1 MTTLIVLAK
10 QCVPGRVKTRLHPP
24 LSLEQAASVAAASLA
39 DTMEAARSVR
49 CDRRLLWFDGTPPAH
64 AGFDVRQQP
73 SGGLDQRIGAAFDA
87 CRGRTLLI
95 GMDTPQVDPAVLQA
109 VLDDP
114 REGAWFGPAAD
125 GGFWAL
131 GLDEPRGDLVR
142 GVPMSTSGTGAAQRA
157 RLVAAGLEV
166 HDLPQLVDVDTIE
179 TAQQVADAAPGTRF
193 ADALAVIADG
203 AAA

>member
-10 QCVPGRVKTRLHPP
+10 QCLPGRVKTRLHPP
-24 LSLEQAASVAAASLA
+24 LSLEQAAAVAAASLA
-39 DTMEAARSVR
+39 DTMAAARAVR

-64 AGFDVRQQP
+64 DGFEVRPQP
-73 SGGLDQRIGAAFDA
+73 AGGLDERIGAAFDA

-95 GMDTPQVDPAVLQA
+95 GMDTPQVDAAVLQA

-114 REGAWFGPAAD
+114 REGAWFGAAAD

-131 GLDEPRGDLVR
+131 GLDDPSGDLVR
-142 GVPMSTSGTGAAQRA
+142 GVPMSTAGTGAAQRA
-157 RLVAAGLEV
+157 RLVAAGLAV

-179 TAQQVADAAPGTRF
+179 TAQQVAGLAPSSRF
-193 ADALAVIADG
+193 AAALDEVCEG

>member
-24 LSLEQAASVAAASLA
+24 LSLEQAAELAAACLA
-39 DTMEAARSVR
+39 DTMEAALAVR
-49 CDRRLLWFDGTPPAH
+49 CDRRLLWFDGAPPAH
-64 AGFDVRQQP
+64 DGFEVRQQP
-73 SGGLDQRIGAAFDA
+73 SGGLDRRIGAAFDA

-95 GMDTPQVDPAVLQA
+95 GMDTPQVDPAVLQS

-114 REGAWFGPAAD
+114 RDGAWFGPAED

-131 GLDEPRGDLVR
+131 GLDAPAGDLVR
-142 GVPMSTSGTGAAQRA
+142 GVPMSTPGTGAAQRA
-157 RLVAAGLEV
+157 RLVEAGLQV
-166 HDLPQLVDVDTIE
+166 HGLPRLVDVDTIE
-179 TAQQVADAAPGTRF
+179 SAAEVAAAAPGTRF
-193 ADALAVIADG
+193 AGVLAGLRDG